1 MSYSKKL
8 KVDTMMFKK
17 KVLLTLDWTDMR
29 YSIKMISEVLKPS
42 CSVINTVNVCL
53 IEILSRRK

>member
-1 MSYSKKL
+1 M
-8 KVDTMMFKK
+8 
-17 KVLLTLDWTDMR
+17 DMR

-53 IEILSRRK
+53 IEILNRREINNKSFKNIYSH